1 MEKDAPPR
9 EIQLDR
15 SAVDRSPSGQQHRDE
30 DCPNIESLKKLKGE
44 VKRLRQELI
53 MNPKKKHHAQEDSDE
68 HEGLDDDEKAAL
80 RMLSDEQRKIFIE
93 LEEAGAN
100 PKYLKRKLRQAL

>member
-1 MEKDAPPR
+1 M
-9 EIQLDR
+9 
-15 SAVDRSPSGQQHRDE
+15 V
-30 DCPNIESLKKLKGE
+30 KKLKGE

-53 MNPKKKHHAQEDSDE
+53 MNPKKRHEVSDDD
-68 HEGLDDDEKAAL
+68 HDQLDDDEKAAL

-100 PKYLKRKLRQAL
+100 PKYLKRKLRMALQSSK

>member
-1 MEKDAPPR
+1 
-9 EIQLDR
+9 
-15 SAVDRSPSGQQHRDE
+15 
-30 DCPNIESLKKLKGE
+30 
-44 VKRLRQELI
+44 
-53 MNPKKKHHAQEDSDE
+53 MNPKKKHHAQHEDSDE

-100 PKYLKRKLRQAL
+100 PKYLKRKLRQALQSSKQFFSNEARAFI